1 VVGELALLAD
11 SSRSATIRAR
21 RDTELLELRRGEFD
35 RLLASDTAFTAEL
48 VRLMGEQL
56 QRSRLLD
63 PAGPAPASTIAVIAA
78 GDGARFESICDE
90 LVEALAACGRT
101 IRVDPPPGEDLGAQA
116 QLLERYESEFDQIV
130 LVAPHLDRWGRF
142 CVHQADRAAVVAGGP
157 VPDSV
162 AQMPELRACDLLFP
176 IDQGGLPSLTRWIET
191 LEPRSRHVL
200 EPGERLAESAGRAAR
215 RLAGRSVGIVLS
227 GGGARALAHIGVLA
241 ELAAAGIQIDRV
253 GGCDTGAFIAAM
265 LAMGMEPDEID
276 ARCYEE
282 WVRRSPLSDYRI
294 PRTSLIRGERVR
306 ALLERNLPGTIEE
319 LPRDFFCVS
328 GDLVSGGLVVHRS
341 GDVAAAVLASMSV
354 PGLIAPTRMDGRLLV
369 NGAMLNNLP
378 VDVMA
383 ATGEGPIIAVDV
395 TAQEPP
401 PPAGN
406 DGGPARTRR
415 FRRRSADESDQL
427 PAFGETL
434 LRGLMLGSA
443 GPAEAARQQADLL
456 ITPSS
461 EGAGLFEYHQLDVLK
476 DSGRR
481 AAAEA
486 LERAPA
492 SIVGAALT
500 SNP

>member
-1 VVGELALLAD
+1 
-11 SSRSATIRAR
+11 
-21 RDTELLELRRGEFD
+21 
-35 RLLASDTAFTAEL
+35 
-48 VRLMGEQL
+48 MGEQL
-56 QRSRLLD
+56 QRSRLLE
-63 PAGPAPASTIAVIAA
+63 PAAPAPASTIAVVAA
-78 GDGARFESICDE
+78 GDGKGFESICDD
-90 LVEALAACGRT
+90 LVEALATCGRT
-101 IRVDPPPGEDLGAQA
+101 IRVDPPSGEDIGTHPE
-116 QLLERYESEFDQIV
+116 LLERYEAEFDQIV
-130 LVAPHLDRWGRF
+130 LIAPQLDRWGRF
-142 CVHQADRAAVVAGGP
+142 CVPQADRTALVAGGA
-157 VPDSV
+157 VPDAV
-162 AQMPELRACDLLFP
+162 VQMPELRGCDLLFP
-176 IDQGGLPSLTRWIET
+176 IAEDGLPALTRWIEM

-200 EPGERLAESAGRAAR
+200 EPGDRLADSTARAAR

-227 GGGARALAHIGVLA
+227 GGGARALAHIGALA
-241 ELAAAGIQIDRV
+241 ELIAAGIRIDRV
-253 GGCDTGAFIAAM
+253 GGCDTGAFIGAM

-306 ALLERNLPGTIEE
+306 ALLERNLPGAIEA

-341 GDVAAAVLASMSV
+341 GNIADAVLASMSV

-369 NGAMLNNLP
+369 DGAMLNNLP

-383 ATGEGPIIAVDV
+383 ASAEGPIIAVDV
-395 TAQEPP
+395 SAQEPP
-401 PPAGN
+401 LPTQN
-406 DGGPARTRR
+406 DAGPARTRP
-415 FRRRSADESDQL
+415 FRRRSADASDQL
-427 PAFGETL
+427 PAFGDTL

-492 SIVGAALT
+492 TIFGTGLT
-500 SNP
+500 GTRRTE